1 MIIDNDENQLYVYG
15 CNATRNSCC
24 TKMHFHFLRI
34 CPKLW
39 AGCFHILHNNVENR
53 WWMGEQDVFHLQPAN
68 CIHDPLKVTPAQV
81 FKAENSQQILFM
93 SLVTGHTWQSHV
105 QGKWASFSWDFVKQ
119 YLWWPWGVW
128 SVKQLPLCLN
138 CLPPVSRGQIFRAIS
153 SVWVIIAS
161 VAVLSLFSGSLL
173 RYIVVGE
180 DWIWI
185 QEQSAVFQETLIL
198 GLS

>member
-1 MIIDNDENQLYVYG
+1 
-15 CNATRNSCC
+15 
-24 TKMHFHFLRI
+24 MHFHFLRI

-39 AGCFHILHNNVENR
+39 AGCCHILHNNVENR

-68 CIHDPLKVTPAQV
+68 CIYDPLKVTPAQV

-180 DWIWI
+180 HWIWI
-185 QEQSAVFQETLIL
+185 QVFQETLIL